1 MISKANPEKE
11 PKCRYLFLCEKYINK
26 PYVMLRILIA
36 DDHAIIR
43 KGLKQILFEEY
54 PSAIIE
60 EVNDAEEVI
69 KKTISHEWDIIICDL
84 SMPGRSGLDVV
95 QLVKQNCPS
104 LPVLIL
110 SIHPEEQYA
119 IRVLKAGAAGYLSKD
134 AATEELV
141 QAVQRV
147 LQGRK
152 YVSAAIA
159 EKMAAEL
166 DLDQTKPL
174 YERLSDREFDVF
186 KFIAAGKT
194 VSDIAGQLSLSITT
208 VSTYRARI
216 LAKLDM
222 KSNAE
227 LTRYG
232 LENKLI

>member
-1 MISKANPEKE
+1 
-11 PKCRYLFLCEKYINK
+11 
-26 PYVMLRILIA
+26 MLRILIA

-43 KGLKQILFEEY
+43 KGLRQILLEEY

-60 EVNDAEEVI
+60 EVGDAESAI
-69 KKTISHEWDIIICDL
+69 NKTVTNNWDVIICDL

-95 QLVKQNCPS
+95 QHVKQNFPK

-119 IRVLKAGAAGYLSKD
+119 IRALKAGAAGYLSKD

-141 QAVQRV
+141 KAVQKI

-152 YVSAAIA
+152 YISTSLA
-159 EKMAAEL
+159 EIMASEL
-166 DLDQTKPL
+166 DQDGVKLPHEL
-174 YERLSDREFDVF
+174 LSDRELHVF
-186 KFIAAGKT
+186 KL
-194 VSDIAGQLSLSITT
+194 IAGGKGVTEIAENLSLSITT

-216 LAKLDM
+216 LEKMDIKTNADM
-222 KSNAE
+222 
-227 LTRYG
+227 TRYA